1 MKRSSPLAVPG
12 GESGLAVA
20 DENSPPLGK
29 MGQARLLHW
38 ATRALKAILPPIAA
52 VALALLVSAA
62 LLAFNGFP
70 ATDVFTIMVTGVFH
84 DVRSTSEVLLKA
96 TPLILIGVGL
106 CVAFRC
112 SIWNIGAEG
121 QLYAGAIAATAVG
134 VSFAGLPAWLHIALI
149 LAAGAAA
156 GAFWAAIAG
165 LLRIFF
171 NASEIVTTIMLN
183 YIAIILTDFL
193 VTGPLKDPAASYPQ
207 SAKFLRD
214 LWLLRFLPPTRLHIG
229 ILIAV
234 ALAVAAYVF
243 LFRSSAGYA
252 VRVVGIN
259 PHAARYAGINV
270 PKNILLAIAISG
282 AMAGLAGA
290 VEIDGVTFRLYQD
303 ISPGYGFEAIAV
315 ALLANNNPLGAIF
328 SGILFAAL
336 RSGSE
341 LMQINAQVPQVLV
354 FVIQGLVILSVVGF
368 AAFKRQTARPA
379 E

>member
-1 MKRSSPLAVPG
+1 MAEVDISTSSNV
-12 GESGLAVA
+12 
-20 DENSPPLGK
+20 PLGL
-29 MGQARLLHW
+29 MEAEAPIVRW
-38 ATRALKAILPPIAA
+38 AWSALKTMAPPVAA
-52 VALALLVSAA
+52 VLFALLVSAG
-62 LLAFNGFP
+62 LLAINGFH
-70 ATDVFTIMVTGVFH
+70 ASDVFTIMVTGVFH

-96 TPLILIGVGL
+96 TPLILIGGGL

-121 QLYAGAIAATAVG
+121 QLYAGAIAATIVG
-134 VSFAGLPAWLHIALI
+134 VFFTGLPPWVHIVLV
-149 LAAGAAA
+149 LAAGALG

-165 LLRIFF
+165 LLRVYF
-171 NASEIVTTIMLN
+171 NASEIVSTIMLN
-183 YIAIILTDFL
+183 YIAIILTSYM
-193 VTGPLKDPAASYPQ
+193 VTGPLKDPTVAYPQ
-207 SAKFLRD
+207 SPKLMHD
-214 LWLLRFLPPTRLHIG
+214 IWLPRFLPPTRLHIG

-234 ALAVAAYVF
+234 GLAVALYVF

-259 PHAARYAGINV
+259 QYAARYAGINV
-270 PKNILLAIAISG
+270 TKNILLAISISG

-290 VEIDGVTFRLYQD
+290 IEIEGVTFRLYQD

-341 LMQINAQVPQVLV
+341 LMQIDSQVPQVLV
-354 FVIQGLVILSVVGF
+354 FVIQGLVILSVVAF
-368 AAFKRQTARPA
+368 AALRFQAARPA